1 VRLVPSKGEYGQ
13 QQCCAAG
20 PSGGR
25 RHGRNLGFLRL
36 RTALRAQCLARR
48 SLGKTPGAFAYLAL
62 GKLEPLPY
70 PPSLVIQRN
79 LIWLALAFFVGP
91 AVLFRRFVRPALAAA
106 TLLLFASVIL
116 DIALGASTLKPEPSV
131 GFSWDMLAR
140 GLAGLGSLLALLT
153 YEGEPNRFL
162 TWGNGTRGLPPLE
175 ARMLVLLGCSVLYMV
190 ALVAKDNF
198 LIPALEQQVPSH
210 DLAFID
216 SALGWR
222 ALFVLGLTIL
232 GIVSWA
238 RNWYFRSVMA
248 GLAFVSLANL
258 GFDIPLYL
266 MATANSAPTLF
277 ALMLILRL
285 GVVGLLFDFALRGAA
300 SAEGRPA

>member
-1 VRLVPSKGEYGQ
+1 MANNTAVSRALVAG
-13 QQCCAAG
+13 AAMVVTLVFCG
-20 PSGGR
+20 SE
-25 RHGRNLGFLRL
+25 LLF
-36 RTALRAQCLARR
+36 ALNAWLAGA
-48 SLGKTPGAFAYLAL
+48 SETQGAFAYLAL

-153 YEGEPNRFL
+153 YEGEPSRFL
-162 TWGNGTRGLPPLE
+162 TWGNGTRGLPPID
-175 ARMLVLLGCSVLYMV
+175 ARVLLLLACAALYLI
-190 ALVAKDNF
+190 ALVAKGSF

-216 SALGWR
+216 STLSWR
-222 ALFVLGLTIL
+222 ALLVLGLTIL
-232 GIVSWA
+232 GLVSWA
-238 RNWYFRSVMA
+238 RDWHFRTIMA

-266 MATANSAPTLF
+266 MATASSAPTLF
-277 ALMLILRL
+277 ALMLLLRL
-285 GVVGLLFDFALRGAA
+285 SVVALLIDFALRGAA
-300 SAEGRPA
+300 PAEGRPA

>member
-1 VRLVPSKGEYGQ
+1 MANNNAVSRALVAG
-13 QQCCAAG
+13 AAMVVTLVFCG
-20 PSGGR
+20 SE
-25 RHGRNLGFLRL
+25 LLF
-36 RTALRAQCLARR
+36 ALNAWLAGA
-48 SLGKTPGAFAYLAL
+48 SETQGAFAYLAL

-140 GLAGLGSLLALLT
+140 GLAGLGSLLAVLT

-162 TWGNGTRGLPPLE
+162 TWGNGTRGLPPID
-175 ARMLVLLGCSVLYMV
+175 ARVLLLLACAALYLI
-190 ALVAKDNF
+190 ALVAKGSF

-216 SALGWR
+216 STLSWR
-222 ALFVLGLTIL
+222 ALLVLGLTIL
-232 GIVSWA
+232 GLVSWA
-238 RNWYFRSVMA
+238 RDWHFRTIMA

-266 MATANSAPTLF
+266 MATASSAPTLF
-277 ALMLILRL
+277 ALMLLLRL
-285 GVVGLLFDFALRGAA
+285 SVVALLIDFALRGAA
-300 SAEGRPA
+300 PAEGRPA

>member
-1 VRLVPSKGEYGQ
+1 MANNNAVPRAI
-13 QQCCAAG
+13 AAG
-20 PSGGR
+20 AAMVATLVFCGSE
-25 RHGRNLGFLRL
+25 LLF
-36 RTALRAQCLARR
+36 ALNAWLAGA
-48 SLGKTPGAFAYLAL
+48 SETPGAFAYLAL

-153 YEGEPNRFL
+153 YEGEPSRVL
-162 TWGNGTRGLPPLE
+162 TWGNGTRGLPPID
-175 ARMLVLLGCSVLYMV
+175 ARVLLLLACAALYLI
-190 ALVAKDNF
+190 ALVAKGSF

-216 SALGWR
+216 STLSWR
-222 ALFVLGLTIL
+222 ALLVLGLTIL
-232 GIVSWA
+232 GLVSWA
-238 RNWYFRSVMA
+238 RDWHFRTIMA

-266 MATANSAPTLF
+266 MATASSAPTLF
-277 ALMLILRL
+277 ALMLLLRL
-285 GVVGLLFDFALRGAA
+285 SVVALLIDFALRGAA
-300 SAEGRPA
+300 PAEGRPA

>member
-1 VRLVPSKGEYGQ
+1 MANNNAVSRALVAG
-13 QQCCAAG
+13 AAMVVTLVFCG
-20 PSGGR
+20 SE
-25 RHGRNLGFLRL
+25 LLF
-36 RTALRAQCLARR
+36 ALNAWLAGA
-48 SLGKTPGAFAYLAL
+48 SETQGAFAYLAL

-70 PPSLVIQRN
+70 PPSLIIQRN
-79 LIWLALAFFVGP
+79 LMWLALAFFVGP

-116 DIALGASTLKPEPSV
+116 DIALGASTLIPGASE
-131 GFSWDMLAR
+131 GFSWDMLTR

-162 TWGNGTRGLPPLE
+162 TWRNGTRGLPPLD
-175 ARMLVLLGCSVLYMV
+175 ARMLVLLGCSVLYLV
-190 ALVAKDNF
+190 ALIAKGNF
-198 LIPALEQQVPSH
+198 LIPALAEQVPSH

-232 GIVSWA
+232 GLVSWA
-238 RNWYFRSVMA
+238 RDWHFRTVMA

-266 MATANSAPTLF
+266 MATASSAPTLF
-277 ALMLILRL
+277 ALMLLLRL
-285 GVVGLLFDFALRGAA
+285 SVVALLIDFALRGAA
-300 SAEGRPA
+300 PAEGRPA